1 MSEEFL
7 EYDVAVVGAGPAGSN
22 AAYECAKNG
31 YKVIIL
37 EEDPVVGV
45 PVQCGEGLSC
55 FALQHLDLKPNDEF
69 VSANISR
76 LRVIFTNGNW
86 ISVHDGGYELDRDKF
101 DQFLVKRATDAGSDL
116 YTSARV
122 IEFNSE
128 DKILKLT
135 YKKKII
141 FVKAKIIIGAD
152 GPKSNIAA
160 WSGLLQKEEWRDKLI
175 RAYELKMEG
184 VEVNGFDMYFD
195 VNIAPDG
202 YLWVFQKGD
211 NIANVG
217 IATTAKD
224 SANRL
229 DRFIQQKKIDGKVIG
244 KTAGAIPYK
253 GPLEKTYADGVLI
266 AGDAAG
272 STNPVFL
279 GGISTAMQTGSLAGK
294 TAVESLKADDYS
306 AGFLSRYQKKWMKL
320 PLADKSLLE
329 AAKVMHAFTPE
340 MWEKMGELVGKS
352 DVTNITALGKLRV
365 MLKAFYPKYW
375 SLIPVVR
382 HMPTVMKAFS
392 ITRKWGW

>member
-1 MSEEFL
+1 
-7 EYDVAVVGAGPAGSN
+7 
-22 AAYECAKNG
+22 
-31 YKVIIL
+31 
-37 EEDPVVGV
+37 
-45 PVQCGEGLSC
+45 
-55 FALQHLDLKPNDEF
+55 
-69 VSANISR
+69 
-76 LRVIFTNGNW
+76 
-86 ISVHDGGYELDRDKF
+86 
-101 DQFLVKRATDAGSDL
+101 
-116 YTSARV
+116 
-122 IEFNSE
+122 
-128 DKILKLT
+128 
-135 YKKKII
+135 
-141 FVKAKIIIGAD
+141 
-152 GPKSNIAA
+152 
-160 WSGLLQKEEWRDKLI
+160 
-175 RAYELKMEG
+175 MEG
-184 VEVNGFDMYFD
+184 VDVNGFDMYFD
-195 VNIAPDG
+195 EDIAPDG

-211 NIANVG
+211 NVANVG

-224 SANRL
+224 TVNRL

-352 DVTNITALGKLRV
+352 DVTNITVLGKLRV
-365 MLKAFYPKYW
+365 VLKAFYPKYW
-375 SLIPVVR
+375 ILIPVVR
-382 HMPTVMKAFS
+382 YMPTVMKAFS

>member
-128 DKILKLT
+128 DSPDTL
-135 YKKKII
+135 
-141 FVKAKIIIGAD
+141 
-152 GPKSNIAA
+152 NINKV
-160 WSGLLQKEEWRDKLI
+160 S
-175 RAYELKMEG
+175 
-184 VEVNGFDMYFD
+184 
-195 VNIAPDG
+195 
-202 YLWVFQKGD
+202 YLERK
-211 NIANVG
+211 
-217 IATTAKD
+217 
-224 SANRL
+224 
-229 DRFIQQKKIDGKVIG
+229 
-244 KTAGAIPYK
+244 P
-253 GPLEKTYADGVLI
+253 
-266 AGDAAG
+266 
-272 STNPVFL
+272 NP
-279 GGISTAMQTGSLAGK
+279 
-294 TAVESLKADDYS
+294 
-306 AGFLSRYQKKWMKL
+306 
-320 PLADKSLLE
+320 PC
-329 AAKVMHAFTPE
+329 
-340 MWEKMGELVGKS
+340 
-352 DVTNITALGKLRV
+352 
-365 MLKAFYPKYW
+365 
-375 SLIPVVR
+375 
-382 HMPTVMKAFS
+382 
-392 ITRKWGW
+392 

>member
-1 MSEEFL
+1 M
-7 EYDVAVVGAGPAGSN
+7 
-22 AAYECAKNG
+22 
-31 YKVIIL
+31 
-37 EEDPVVGV
+37 
-45 PVQCGEGLSC
+45 
-55 FALQHLDLKPNDEF
+55 
-69 VSANISR
+69 
-76 LRVIFTNGNW
+76 
-86 ISVHDGGYELDRDKF
+86 SVHDGGYELDRDKF
-101 DQFLVKRATDAGSDL
+101 DQFLVKRATDVGSDL

-184 VEVNGFDMYFD
+184 VDVNGFDMYFD
-195 VNIAPDG
+195 EDIAPDG
-202 YLWVFQKGD
+202 YLWVFQKGG
-211 NIANVG
+211 NVANVG

-224 SANRL
+224 TVNRL

-329 AAKVMHAFTPE
+329 AAKVIHAFTPE

-352 DVTNITALGKLRV
+352 DVTNITVLGKLRV
-365 MLKAFYPKYW
+365 VLKAFYPKYW
-375 SLIPVVR
+375 ILIPVVR
-382 HMPTVMKAFS
+382 YMPTVMKAFS